1 MRPALL
7 FLSFLSF
14 VMLLPPC
21 VRAQEAPE
29 WFVES
34 FLDVRE
40 DAAEAAKDG
49 RRLMFYF
56 MQDGCPYCKQ
66 LVTVNFRDEKI
77 VRKMR
82 RHFVPVTINIWG
94 DREVV
99 AADGRRMSEKRFAAD
114 LKVQFTPTLVFFDE
128 KGAVAHRIN
137 GYLPPGEFYAAL
149 DAAIALPAGA
159 SSSSSSSSN
168 IDVRRK
174 AGAKPVV
181 LLIAAPACD
190 ACAELERHLRSAE
203 VRPHVARFELLR
215 ASGPVS
221 VRTARGTQAVQTAYA
236 PSLVFY
242 ARGREVFR
250 AEAYLRP
257 FHLASAFEYVASG
270 SYAREPSFQRF
281 LQARAE
287 RLRSRGERVDLW
299 N

>member
-1 MRPALL
+1 MP
-7 FLSFLSF
+7 
-14 VMLLPPC
+14 LPPW

-40 DAAEAAKDG
+40 DAAEAARDG

-66 LVTVNFRDEKI
+66 LVSVNFRDEKI
-77 VRKMR
+77 VQKMR

-94 DREVV
+94 DREVT
-99 AADGRRMSEKRFAAD
+99 AADGRRMPEKRFATE

-149 DAAIALPAGA
+149 DAAIALPAGV
-159 SSSSSSSSN
+159 SSSN
-168 IDVRRK
+168 TSSLSIDVRRK
-174 AGAKPVV
+174 AGAKPIA
-181 LLIAAPACD
+181 LLLLAPACEV
-190 ACAELERHLRSAE
+190 CAEYEDHLRSAGM
-203 VRPHVARFELLR
+203 RSLAGRFEILR

-221 VRTARGTQAVQTAYA
+221 VRTRQGMQPLQPGYVPA
-236 PSLVFY
+236 LVFFSG
-242 ARGREVFR
+242 GREVFR
-250 AEAYLRP
+250 TEAYLRP
-257 FHLASAFEYVASG
+257 FHLAGALDYVASG
-270 SYAREPSFQRF
+270 SYSREPSFQRF

-287 RLRSRGERVDLW
+287 RLRSRGERVELW
-299 N
+299 D